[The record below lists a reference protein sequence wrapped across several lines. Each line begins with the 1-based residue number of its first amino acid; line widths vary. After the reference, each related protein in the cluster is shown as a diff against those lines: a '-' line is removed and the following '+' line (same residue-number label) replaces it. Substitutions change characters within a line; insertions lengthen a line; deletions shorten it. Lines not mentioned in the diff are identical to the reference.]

1 MNSAVTGAVNVLTPC
16 LGICRI
22 NRSTQLCEGC
32 HRTAAEVAEWL
43 FYSNEQ
49 KQSVMRQLASRDPF
63 TPTAVVI
70 KRAIKIEF

>member
-1 MNSAVTGAVNVLTPC
+1 MNAAVTGAVNVLTPC

-49 KQSVMRQLASRDPF
+49 KQDIMQQLASRDPF
-63 TPTAVVI
+63 IPTVAVT
-70 KRAIKIEF
+70 KKSEHD